1 MRGISI
7 SLHSAGG
14 KFMSSLTRASITP
27 SICPSAIPI
36 EKQEQFNYII
46 IIDVIT
52 QYSYLCISKGNST
65 R

>member
-36 EKQEQFNYII
+36 REARTVKLYNNY
-46 IIDVIT
+46 
-52 QYSYLCISKGNST
+52 
-65 R
+65 